1 MKKIVNNLDK
11 IIISVVLILFIIIG
25 IIFNHNNDKE
35 KNEQFLI
42 NESTDED
49 KIESSENNQEKH
61 SDDTSKLK
69 ENTEI
74 VVHITGCVIN
84 QGVYNLKANSRVND
98 LVKLAGGLCKD
109 ADLERVNLSSKLTDE
124 MKIHI
129 YKIGENDKSD
139 ILDNQIVEPK
149 SQQTD
154 YNSKTKKV
162 NINTATIDE
171 LTTLTGI
178 GETKAKEII
187 EYRKNNKFTKL
198 EDLMNI
204 SGIGNKTFEKIKEM
218 ITID

>member
-1 MKKIVNNLDK
+1 M
-11 IIISVVLILFIIIG
+11 
-25 IIFNHNNDKE
+25 
-35 KNEQFLI
+35 
-42 NESTDED
+42 
-49 KIESSENNQEKH
+49 
-61 SDDTSKLK
+61 
-69 ENTEI
+69 
-74 VVHITGCVIN
+74 IN